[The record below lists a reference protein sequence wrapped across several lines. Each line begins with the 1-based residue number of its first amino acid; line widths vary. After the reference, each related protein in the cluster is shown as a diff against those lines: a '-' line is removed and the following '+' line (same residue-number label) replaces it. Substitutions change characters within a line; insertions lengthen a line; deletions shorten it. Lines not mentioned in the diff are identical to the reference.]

1 MEKYFLTLK
10 LNRKLD
16 LLSGKCNIGP
26 HKSDIVG
33 YSLDNNININQF
45 STGEQKTVVLLII
58 LAQCK
63 FLLDDINLKPILLLD
78 EVCSHLDDNNR
89 ELLLHI
95 SDLLDVQIFM
105 TGSEKNFFSFL
116 STKATYCNII

>member
-26 HKSDIVG
+26 HKSDIIG

-45 STGEQKTVVLLII
+45 STGQQKTVVLLII

-63 FLLDDINLKPILLLD
+63 FLIDDINLKPILLLD
-78 EVCSHLDDNNR
+78 EV
-89 ELLLHI
+89 
-95 SDLLDVQIFM
+95 
-105 TGSEKNFFSFL
+105 FL
-116 STKATYCNII
+116 FI